1 MLIHEILKQYWGYDK
16 FRPLQEDIINATLAG
31 NDTLAL
37 LPTGG
42 GKSICFQVPAL
53 AKDGL
58 CLVISPLIALM
69 KDQVEQLQQRN
80 ISAAAIYS
88 GMSMREQMLT
98 LENAQNGAYKFLY
111 LSPERLKST
120 KFKDRLPYL
129 NCTLLAIDE
138 AHCISQWGYDFRPEY
153 LMIAEAREL
162 LPNVPVLALTAS
174 ATQQVVIDIQEKLG
188 FKKHNV
194 FSKSFTR
201 DNLSYVVNY
210 TEQKLERMVHIL
222 KRVNGSGLVYVRNR
236 KQTQDL
242 STYLRRNNIVADF
255 YHAGLPHAIRAQK
268 QEDWIKDKT
277 RIIVCT
283 NAFGMGIDKPN
294 VRVVVHYEMPESLE
308 SYYQEAGRAGR
319 DGNKA
324 YCVLLHHEGDESTA
338 QHKLSL
344 AFPPE
349 EEIKRV
355 YQALCNYYSLPIGAN
370 LDRSFDFDMAE
381 FVQRFNLS
389 VQVVYPAL
397 KLLQQCDLIA
407 LTESFFEPSKFK
419 FIVNHEVL
427 YKFQVENEKYD
438 DMIKVLLRSYGGMFD
453 NYVRINEQQIAK
465 RIKIDEQVFTK
476 FLIQLN
482 KLGLADYQPQKD
494 KPQITFTTQRVAAE
508 LIDLRKAL
516 LQQRK
521 QVAYQKLEAMIG
533 YANNI
538 HRCRSKIIVEYFN
551 EFGSEDC
558 GICDVCLNNQS
569 NEVKTEAAKLIENRI
584 MELLAKNAMHVT
596 NLVKAIP
603 EHKPEKI
610 TTIIRYLLDNDK
622 LRYNNQHQL
631 IWHNS
636 N

>member
-1 MLIHEILKQYWGYDK
+1 MKNYLISSE
-16 FRPLQEDIINATLAG
+16 
-31 NDTLAL
+31 
-37 LPTGG
+37 
-42 GKSICFQVPAL
+42 
-53 AKDGL
+53 
-58 CLVISPLIALM
+58 LV
-69 KDQVEQLQQRN
+69 
-80 ISAAAIYS
+80 
-88 GMSMREQMLT
+88 
-98 LENAQNGAYKFLY
+98 
-111 LSPERLKST
+111 
-120 KFKDRLPYL
+120 
-129 NCTLLAIDE
+129 
-138 AHCISQWGYDFRPEY
+138 
-153 LMIAEAREL
+153 
-162 LPNVPVLALTAS
+162 
-174 ATQQVVIDIQEKLG
+174 
-188 FKKHNV
+188 
-194 FSKSFTR
+194 
-201 DNLSYVVNY
+201 
-210 TEQKLERMVHIL
+210 
-222 KRVNGSGLVYVRNR
+222 
-236 KQTQDL
+236 
-242 STYLRRNNIVADF
+242 
-255 YHAGLPHAIRAQK
+255 
-268 QEDWIKDKT
+268 
-277 RIIVCT
+277 
-283 NAFGMGIDKPN
+283 
-294 VRVVVHYEMPESLE
+294 
-308 SYYQEAGRAGR
+308 
-319 DGNKA
+319 
-324 YCVLLHHEGDESTA
+324 
-338 QHKLSL
+338 
-344 AFPPE
+344 
-349 EEIKRV
+349 
-355 YQALCNYYSLPIGAN
+355 
-370 LDRSFDFDMAE
+370 
-381 FVQRFNLS
+381 
-389 VQVVYPAL
+389 
-397 KLLQQCDLIA
+397 
-407 LTESFFEPSKFK
+407 SKFK